1 MRIIQLE
8 HDYGFEET
16 KEKEKIM
23 HAFLLMV
30 YMGQALVSKDMYF
43 KNINDCLYFADRLNN
58 QPMVPNRNAQEGV
71 DKLVKYV
78 AVCVPKNVGNNVKTY

>member
-1 MRIIQLE
+1 
-8 HDYGFEET
+8 
-16 KEKEKIM
+16 M

-43 KNINDCLYFADRLNN
+43 KNINDCLYFAERLNK
-58 QPMVPNRNAQEGV
+58 QPMVPNRNAQEGS

-78 AVCVPKNVGNNVKTY
+78 AVCVPKNVGNNTKLY

>member
-1 MRIIQLE
+1 
-8 HDYGFEET
+8 
-16 KEKEKIM
+16 M

-43 KNINDCLYFADRLNN
+43 KNINDCLYFAERLNK
-58 QPMVPNRNAQEGV
+58 QPMVPNRNAQEGS

-78 AVCVPKNVGNNVKTY
+78 AVCVPKNVGNNIKLY

>member
-1 MRIIQLE
+1 
-8 HDYGFEET
+8 
-16 KEKEKIM
+16 M

-43 KNINDCLYFADRLNN
+43 KNINDCLYFADSLNN
-58 QPMVPNRNAQEGV
+58 QQMVPNRNAQEGV

>member
-1 MRIIQLE
+1 
-8 HDYGFEET
+8 
-16 KEKEKIM
+16 M

-43 KNINDCLYFADRLNN
+43 KNINDCLYFAERLNK
-58 QPMVPNRNAQEGV
+58 QPMVPNRNAQEGS

-78 AVCVPKNVGNNVKTY
+78 AVCVPKPVGTNQKLF

>member
-1 MRIIQLE
+1 
-8 HDYGFEET
+8 
-16 KEKEKIM
+16 M

-71 DKLVKYV
+71 DKLGKYV
-78 AVCVPKNVGNNVKTY
+78 AVCVPKNVGNNVKLY

>member
-1 MRIIQLE
+1 
-8 HDYGFEET
+8 
-16 KEKEKIM
+16 M

-58 QPMVPNRNAQEGV
+58 QPMVPNRNAQEGS

-78 AVCVPKNVGNNVKTY
+78 AVCVPKNVGNNVKLY

>member
-1 MRIIQLE
+1 
-8 HDYGFEET
+8 
-16 KEKEKIM
+16 M

-30 YMGQALVSKDMYF
+30 YMGQAFVSKDMYF

>member
-1 MRIIQLE
+1 
-8 HDYGFEET
+8 
-16 KEKEKIM
+16 M

-78 AVCVPKNVGNNVKTY
+78 AVCVPKNVGNNVNTY

>member
-1 MRIIQLE
+1 
-8 HDYGFEET
+8 
-16 KEKEKIM
+16 M

-30 YMGQALVSKDMYF
+30 YMGQALVSKDRYF

-58 QPMVPNRNAQEGV
+58 QPMIPNRNAQEES

-78 AVCVPKNVGNNVKTY
+78 AVCVPKNVGNNIKLY

>member
-1 MRIIQLE
+1 
-8 HDYGFEET
+8 
-16 KEKEKIM
+16 M

-43 KNINDCLYFADRLNN
+43 RSIDDCLYFAEKISN

-78 AVCVPKNVGNNVKTY
+78 AVCVPKLVGNNMKLY

>member
-1 MRIIQLE
+1 
-8 HDYGFEET
+8 
-16 KEKEKIM
+16 M

-43 KNINDCLYFADRLNN
+43 KNINDCLYFAERLNK
-58 QPMVPNRNAQEGV
+58 QPMVPNRNAQDGS

-78 AVCVPKNVGNNVKTY
+78 AVCVPKPVGNNTKLY

>member
-1 MRIIQLE
+1 
-8 HDYGFEET
+8 
-16 KEKEKIM
+16 M

-43 KNINDCLYFADRLNN
+43 KNINDCLYFAERLNK
-58 QPMVPNRNAQEGV
+58 QPMVPNRNAQEGS

-78 AVCVPKNVGNNVKTY
+78 AVCVPKPVGTNQKLY

>member
-1 MRIIQLE
+1 
-8 HDYGFEET
+8 
-16 KEKEKIM
+16 M

-43 KNINDCLYFADRLNN
+43 KNINDCLYFADRLND
-58 QPMVPNRNAQEGV
+58 QPMVPNRNAQEGS

-78 AVCVPKNVGNNVKTY
+78 AVCVPKSVGNNTKLY

>member
-1 MRIIQLE
+1 
-8 HDYGFEET
+8 
-16 KEKEKIM
+16 M

-58 QPMVPNRNAQEGV
+58 QPMVPNRNAQEGA

-78 AVCVPKNVGNNVKTY
+78 AVCVPKYVGSNIKLY

>member
-1 MRIIQLE
+1 
-8 HDYGFEET
+8 
-16 KEKEKIM
+16 M
-23 HAFLLMV
+23 HAVLLMV

-43 KNINDCLYFADRLNN
+43 KNINDCLFFADRLNN

-78 AVCVPKNVGNNVKTY
+78 AVCVPKNVGNNVKLY

>member
-1 MRIIQLE
+1 
-8 HDYGFEET
+8 
-16 KEKEKIM
+16 M

-43 KNINDCLYFADRLNN
+43 KNINDCLYLADRLNN

>member
-1 MRIIQLE
+1 
-8 HDYGFEET
+8 
-16 KEKEKIM
+16 M

-43 KNINDCLYFADRLNN
+43 KNINDCLYFAERLNN
-58 QPMVPNRNAQEGV
+58 QPEVPNRNAQEGS

-78 AVCVPKNVGNNVKTY
+78 AVCVPKPVGTNQKLY

>member
-1 MRIIQLE
+1 
-8 HDYGFEET
+8 
-16 KEKEKIM
+16 M

-43 KNINDCLYFADRLNN
+43 KNINDCLYFAERLNN
-58 QPMVPNRNAQEGV
+58 QPEVPNRNAQEGS

-78 AVCVPKNVGNNVKTY
+78 AVCVPKYVGKNTKLY

>member
-1 MRIIQLE
+1 
-8 HDYGFEET
+8 
-16 KEKEKIM
+16 M

-43 KNINDCLYFADRLNN
+43 RSIDDCLYFAERLSN

-78 AVCVPKNVGNNVKTY
+78 AVCVPKYVGNNVKLY

>member
-1 MRIIQLE
+1 
-8 HDYGFEET
+8 
-16 KEKEKIM
+16 M

-30 YMGQALVSKDMYF
+30 YMGQALVSRDMYF

-78 AVCVPKNVGNNVKTY
+78 AVCVPKNVGNNMKLY